1 MIPILGSMPP
11 ESIFPFAK
19 ISAPSVSATG
29 TTDLALPS
37 FAAHVG
43 RYSLLVRIG
52 GGWGTSSSWPGGA
65 INLLNN
71 AGAAVLTIGNSA
83 AFSPSP
89 ISAEYWQGATH
100 VTGITSCPYIP
111 GTVAN
116 GTWILVEGIIGVAT
130 VRLIGQIETAGYLPT
145 TFSALECTGIG
156 RGSRNPLNL
165 SAMVAAL
172 ASSDSLIKV
181 VMS

>member
-11 ESIFPFAK
+11 ESIFPFPK
-19 ISAPSVSATG
+19 ITAPSVSATG

-43 RYSLLVRIG
+43 RYSMLVRVG
-52 GGWGTSSSWPGGA
+52 GGWGTSPSWPGGTV
-65 INLLNN
+65 NLLDTSGTT
-71 AGAAVLTIGNSA
+71 ALVIGNNA
-83 AFSPSP
+83 AFSPAPLSV
-89 ISAEYWQGATH
+89 EYWQGSTH
-100 VTGITSCPYIP
+100 VTGATACPYISA
-111 GTVAN
+111 TVAN
-116 GTWILVEGIIGVAT
+116 GTWLLVEGIIGVAT

-156 RGSRNPLNL
+156 RGRRDPLNL
-165 SAMVAAL
+165 SALVAAL